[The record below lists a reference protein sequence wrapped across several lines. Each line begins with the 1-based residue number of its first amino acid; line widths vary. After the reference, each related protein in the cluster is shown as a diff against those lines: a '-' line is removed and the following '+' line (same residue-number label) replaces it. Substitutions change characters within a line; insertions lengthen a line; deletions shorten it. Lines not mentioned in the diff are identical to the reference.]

1 MITASSDSCNPPCI
15 IPSSCMWTGP
25 NDSLLTNIIQQK
37 LWESLLK
44 LGCKKTTAFILHVL
58 SCSLLLICCDEI
70 WLRCAEAH
78 LARNWGRLWLNT
90 SEEPRPSD
98 HVKLNSANNHMSE
111 LSRRSSLIWGFQ
123 WNYNPRQH
131 LQYSLVRNSEAEAS
145 R

>member
-90 SEEPRPSD
+90 SEEPRPSVQQTMWNWILPTTTWVSSVED
-98 HVKLNSANNHMSE
+98 P
-111 LSRRSSLIWGFQ
+111 LSFEVSNETTTLDNTFST
-123 WNYNPRQH
+123 
-131 LQYSLVRNSEAEAS
+131 A
-145 R
+145 